1 MKKTNKLSLL
11 AAGFATLSLVVA
23 ACGGSSSGDTAAP
36 AAESAYPTIEQCADV
51 SYDYAA
57 PAATG
62 NGMKVTYDIA
72 PEAVWEDGS
81 PITVADFKATFDASM
96 KTPGSI
102 STSGYDQ
109 VTSVEAGSSDKQV
122 VVTFKTVY
130 APWRGLF
137 SGLIKAASVK
147 NTADVS
153 GDFAEMIPFSG
164 RPYKMQSWSKDQLVY
179 VPNDKYWGTDKAVTP
194 KIVMVPKADS
204 DTANASL
211 KAGEVDFMYP
221 QYSGDTAAAL
231 KQDNIASK
239 IEFGGDYEA
248 FYFQQKCGPFA
259 NPTFRAAFSMSFY
272 REALFHQIYTPIADT
287 AKLLQCGPI
296 TPGQYC
302 NGDEFANSFDPE
314 GAAKLLEDAGWKKD
328 DNGFWAEPGKT
339 APKIRWIVNVSNGR
353 RLSTQAYLIP
363 LLQAAGFDVRADNC
377 DAACYFQKRL
387 PALDYDM
394 AMYIS
399 TAPPD
404 PAYLTSSFVCDLIP
418 TEANQNI
425 GQNTTGW
432 CNKEASDL
440 LHNAD
445 VEVDPVARAEGI
457 KSALK
462 LMAADHVLLP
472 LFQFPKSGFWRTDK
486 VGGPVDAE
494 LNNYQAF
501 KNFDQWTDVDGDG
514 QIVIAAEQWPEC
526 LNPITECANSSW
538 MVWTTA
544 FPVSPGAYTTTND
557 GQYVVTNLLSGEA
570 TVEVL

>member
-1 MKKTNKLSLL
+1 MK
-11 AAGFATLSLVVA
+11 
-23 ACGGSSSGDTAAP
+23 
-36 AAESAYPTIEQCADV
+36 I
-51 SYDYAA
+51 
-57 PAATG
+57 
-62 NGMKVTYDIA
+62 TYDIA

-96 KTPGSI
+96 NTPGSI

-109 VTSVEAGSSDKQV
+109 ITAVDAGTSDKQV
-122 VVTFKTVY
+122 VVTLKSIY

-137 SGLIKAASVK
+137 GGLIKAASVK

-153 GDFAEMIPFSG
+153 GDFAEMLPFSG

-179 VPNDKYWGTDKAVTP
+179 VPNENYWGTDKAVTP
-194 KIVMVPKADS
+194 KVVIVPKADS

-221 QYSGDTAAAL
+221 QYSGETAAAL
-231 KQDNIASK
+231 KQDNITSK

-248 FYFQQKCGPFA
+248 FYFQAKCGPFA
-259 NPTFRAAFSMSFY
+259 NPTFRAAFSKSID
-272 REALFHQIYTPIADT
+272 RDALFQQIYIPIADT
-287 AKLLQCGPI
+287 ATLLQCGPI
-296 TPGQYC
+296 TPGLYC
-302 NGDEFANSFDPE
+302 NGDEFTTSFDPE

-328 DNGFWAEPGKT
+328 DSGFWAEKGKT

-404 PAYLTSSFVCDLIP
+404 PAYLTSSFACDLIP
-418 TEANQNI
+418 TEANGNI
-425 GQNTTGW
+425 GQNTSGW
-432 CNKEASDL
+432 CNAEASDL
-440 LHNAD
+440 LHAAD
-445 VEVDPVARAEGI
+445 IEVDAAVRAEKI

-462 LMAADHVLLP
+462 LMAADSVLLP

-514 QIVIAAEQWPEC
+514 KIVIGAEQWPEC

-557 GQYVVTNLLSGEA
+557 GQYVVTNLLTGDA